1 MCKKFISIWTLKAM
15 LGFMILA
22 MLFACSN
29 KQAEVPA
36 NTTTDT
42 VVVDTTNATTVE
54 VAEPQLDEV
63 LILNSVKTIKSI
75 DIVADMSF
83 KILGDLYTEGV
94 ITEEQKV
101 TLIKVGDVVRTNQ
114 NLARAAL
121 TSYMYADKMSAD
133 STKDKLINTLV
144 LSAKSFYKMK
154 DEVAKTY
161 SGITGKDINIPD
173 IFMFD
178 TISNLL
184 IQE

>member
-1 MCKKFISIWTLKAM
+1 MYKDLFSRYLLPIVLILMLSLVACNNKK
-15 LGFMILA
+15 
-22 MLFACSN
+22 
-29 KQAEVPA
+29 AELPS
-36 NTTTDT
+36 NTTDNIAVETPKDP
-42 VVVDTTNATTVE
+42 VVE
-54 VAEPQLDEV
+54 VAEPQLDDI

-83 KILGDLYTEGV
+83 KILGDLYKEGI

-114 NLARAAL
+114 NLARASL
-121 TSYMYADKMSAD
+121 TSYMYADAMSAN

-161 SGITGKDINIPD
+161 SAATGKNIDIPD
-173 IFMFD
+173 IFLFD
-178 TISNLL
+178 TITSLL

>member
-1 MCKKFISIWTLKAM
+1 MRRLSIVRTIILI
-15 LGFMILA
+15 MIFA

-42 VVVDTTNATTVE
+42 VVSDTTNSSTVE
-54 VAEPQLDEV
+54 VTEPQLDEV
-63 LILNSVKTIKSI
+63 LVLNSVKTIKSI

-83 KILGDLYTEGV
+83 KILGDLYREGV
-94 ITEEQKV
+94 VTEEQKL

-114 NLARAAL
+114 NLARASL
-121 TSYMYADKMSAD
+121 TAYMYADRMSAD

-154 DEVAKTY
+154 DEVSKTY
-161 SGITGKDINIPD
+161 SGITGKEINIPD